1 MRRAN
6 ALVARFRQVLY
17 EGHSV
22 LLYNLLM
29 KGYIK
34 SNFPLGALT
43 VKDEILR
50 QGLKPDRL
58 TYNTIISACVKSA
71 EIDMAIRFLEDMK
84 EEAKRDNNPEL
95 LPDAVTYTTLLKGLG
110 NSQDLY
116 SVLKIVVEMKS
127 APISIDRTAY
137 TAMVDALLAC
147 GSINGALCI
156 FGEIIKQAGNNKD
169 LRPKPHLYLSIM
181 RAFATIG
188 DLDMVKRLNKRM
200 WPDSVGSI
208 SRSAKEEADELLM
221 EAALNNNQIVLNDPV
236 EKYMIPFQETQPL
249 HADLILEE
257 VVMRFFK
264 DPVVPIVDDWG
275 SCVGIVHRQDCT
287 KIDAPLLS
295 MSRGPPLCVPT
306 STSVEHVIDLLL
318 REKSEMVVVVK
329 RGNMYEG
336 SYASSSRPLGV
347 FSLAI
352 LWKFTA
358 DATDI
363 DGMDAAHQ
371 LQQDVEASN
380 CG

>member
-1 MRRAN
+1 
-6 ALVARFRQVLY
+6 
-17 EGHSV
+17 
-22 LLYNLLM
+22 
-29 KGYIK
+29 
-34 SNFPLGALT
+34 
-43 VKDEILR
+43 
-50 QGLKPDRL
+50 
-58 TYNTIISACVKSA
+58 
-71 EIDMAIRFLEDMK
+71 
-84 EEAKRDNNPEL
+84 
-95 LPDAVTYTTLLKGLG
+95 
-110 NSQDLY
+110 
-116 SVLKIVVEMKS
+116 MKS

-221 EAALNNNQIVLNDPV
+221 EAALNNNQIDMARGLLRRILNEKECFSWTSRVGMVAVKVETLSGFTNSLLRPHVFPQIVLNDPV

-295 MSRGPPLCVPT
+295 MSRGPPLCVPM